1 MRFLTVFLFE
11 KQKVG
16 GGKMIIFNHRWHCGV
31 ETRTG
36 DGDSN
41 GMVSVDGAVNG
52 VCEVLSAQDLPWVPD
67 IIVGNKEG
75 SLC

>member
-11 KQKVG
+11 KQKVE
-16 GGKMIIFNHRWHCGV
+16 GGKMIIFNHRWRCGI

-52 VCEVLSAQDLPWVPD
+52 V
-67 IIVGNKEG
+67 
-75 SLC
+75 